1 MLVLDPIFN
10 TCIPSVVEALTP
22 FNVHV
27 IFNGSSPSTTAQF
40 CWTSWPAFTAFS
52 PNVKA
57 DMDGE
62 TTEQNIR
69 YFSNC
74 LSLFQTDN
82 SVTDTPTKNC
92 QVVSVKEEVVVS
104 L

>member
-1 MLVLDPIFN
+1 
-10 TCIPSVVEALTP
+10 
-22 FNVHV
+22 
-27 IFNGSSPSTTAQF
+27 
-40 CWTSWPAFTAFS
+40 
-52 PNVKA
+52 
-57 DMDGE
+57 MDGE